1 MTAPLIMAAAMLIE
15 VTVGWPRCVFDR
27 IRHPVVWIGSLITA
41 LDNTLNRDHRNNR
54 SGVVRRVLGLLTMLV
69 VVSTTV
75 ACAVAIDTRLPDT
88 PLGDVVT
95 ALVASSLIATR
106 SLYVHVAAVA
116 KPLAGND
123 IEAARSAVS
132 HIVGRDPSRLDSAA
146 IARASLESLAE
157 NASDGVVAPVFWGA
171 VFGLPGIAA
180 YKAVNTLDSMLG
192 HRCPRYADFGWAS
205 ARLDD
210 LANLVPARL
219 TAAFIAAAGRTV
231 PAVSTAL
238 TDASLHRSPNAGW
251 PESALAGSIGV
262 RLSGP
267 RSYAGQ
273 LDDEPWLN
281 GRCPDPDAVSVSE
294 GLKLYSA
301 AMALLAASLLLIGCA
316 AMYL

>member
-1 MTAPLIMAAAMLIE
+1 MTAPLIMLAAMLIE
-15 VTVGWPRCVFDR
+15 VAIGWPRSVFNR
-27 IRHPVVWIGSLITA
+27 IRHPVVWIGGLVTA
-41 LDNTLNRDHRNNR
+41 LDNSLNRAHR
-54 SGVVRRVLGLLTMLV
+54 SGAMRRALGFLTMVV
-69 VVSTTV
+69 VVSITL
-75 ACAVAIDTRLPDT
+75 ACAIAIDSWLPAT
-88 PLGDVVT
+88 PLGDIAA

-116 KPLAGND
+116 KPLARND
-123 IEAARSAVS
+123 VEAARSAVS
-132 HIVGRDPSRLDSAA
+132 RIVGRDPSQLDSAA

-180 YKAVNTLDSMLG
+180 YKAINTLDSMLG
-192 HRCPRYADFGWAS
+192 HRSPRYADFGWAS

-210 LANLVPARL
+210 LANLIPARL
-219 TAAFIAAAGRTV
+219 TAAFIAVAGRTI
-231 PAVSTAL
+231 PAASAAL
-238 TDASLHRSPNAGW
+238 TDARRHRSPNAGW

-267 RSYAGQ
+267 RSYAGR

-281 GRCPDPDAVSVSE
+281 GHCPDPDAANITE

-301 AMALLAASLLLIGCA
+301 AMALLAASLLLVGGA
-316 AMYL
+316 ALYR